1 VVPAGAFVTEHGAA
15 IIRSPYPKGTGEE
28 RAWRQAM
35 RHGRHPAVPRFPV
48 NFRSII

>member
-1 VVPAGAFVTEHGAA
+1 VVPAGAFVTEDDGA
-15 IIRSPYPKGTGEE
+15 IIRSLYRKGTGEE

-35 RHGRHPAVPRFPV
+35 RHGRHPAVPRVPA